1 MRDSCP
7 RHPLRR
13 LLTRLARPRRDDITR
28 ALSSGGADI
37 AAMFLAFLV
46 SKLERLEKEITKG
59 AKKPGDACVQQVSA
73 ALYGNDHQQAMLR
86 CRSALLSSIFFVQM
100 HFDFEIRTDRPVCA
114 KLQTAMHRWWQKR
127 LKKQPADGLAL
138 GGVATPATS
147 QFATEVHKYVEEK
160 GERLVGER
168 SEGSDPLIALTDQ
181 LESVVNVEG
190 VRGLFVPF
198 AVPQQ
203 MEEVRPNAPRALATY
218 AGT

>member
-1 MRDSCP
+1 MRP
-7 RHPLRR
+7 E
-13 LLTRLARPRRDDITR
+13 AR
-28 ALSSGGADI
+28 
-37 AAMFLAFLV
+37 
-46 SKLERLEKEITKG
+46 
-59 AKKPGDACVQQVSA
+59 A
-73 ALYGNDHQQAMLR
+73 ALLVLGLHASPGAAQEHVSCAECAVAAVETM
-86 CRSALLSSIFFVQM
+86 ASSK
-100 HFDFEIRTDRPVCA
+100 DGYT
-114 KLQTAMHRWWQKR
+114 TYR
-127 LKKQPADGLAL
+127 LNVAL

-203 MEEVRPNAPRALATY
+203 MEEVRPSAPRALAAY
-218 AGT
+218 AGAPPETS